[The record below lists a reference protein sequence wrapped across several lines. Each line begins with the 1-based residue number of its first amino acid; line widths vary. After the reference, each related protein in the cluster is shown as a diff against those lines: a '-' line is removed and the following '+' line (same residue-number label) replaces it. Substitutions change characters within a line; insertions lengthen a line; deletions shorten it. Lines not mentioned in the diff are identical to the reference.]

1 MATELIKS
9 ERAIGMLKTGAKR
22 LNDGGGLYL
31 LPFAGGTGG
40 DNHYWRLDYS
50 FEGRRKTLS
59 LGSHPQ
65 VTQAMARKR
74 ASEARTVLAAGLD
87 PTNERR
93 NTRVAQVQAEQ
104 AKRRALAGLPQEGTG
119 AVL

>member
-1 MATELIKS
+1 
-9 ERAIGMLKTGAKR
+9 
-22 LNDGGGLYL
+22 
-31 LPFAGGTGG
+31 
-40 DNHYWRLDYS
+40 
-50 FEGRRKTLS
+50 
-59 LGSHPQ
+59 
-65 VTQAMARKR
+65 MARKR